1 MVLISVLVLFLPAC
15 RSGGSAPASAGAW
28 VEHRD
33 PRGFSVRHPG
43 DWKIEVGEGG
53 SVGVRDPRSGGAVL
67 VQPFFLKQRAR
78 ALDWMAE
85 APARLTA
92 SFPASRMLRAGQ
104 VRKRPDEAAA
114 SLAYTAVSGPGRA
127 NLLCS
132 IFGRSGMLYAIAAPE
147 SEFAALKPTLLRILA
162 SFRYTDASQASAGGA
177 ASLEYVRF
185 NDPKEGAFSV
195 DVPRGWTATGGLYRF
210 APVDTRAS
218 LLVESPD
225 GKIRIGA
232 GDHELP
238 TFTVPN
244 PMLTATGFT
253 EGRWYSPGYGVN
265 MLVQSYIKGSDFAAA
280 YVQRKFSSTCGAVHI
295 TERRDRPD
303 LDARLGSIY
312 SQFGGMQV
320 KLTTGEAAFTCGQG
334 PKPRRG
340 YYFAGTQ
347 MTAGYGT
354 GIWNVQ
360 YLHGYL
366 ADDDSV
372 ELAGAVLARMVA
384 SSQVNPQWAAMQS
397 NIAGKTSEIVTR
409 TNAEISHMI
418 EQSYWQRQRVQ
429 DNVSRQWSNTMLG
442 LTDVA
447 DPVTGET
454 WKVSSGHNYY
464 WRMQGTDAVV
474 GTETYERPDTDFSPL
489 KEW

>member
-1 MVLISVLVLFLPAC
+1 MVLAGVLALSLTAC
-15 RSGGSAPASAGAW
+15 RSGGGAQPGASAW

-33 PRGFSVRHPG
+33 PRGFRVQHPG
-43 DWKIEVGEGG
+43 NWKIETGEGG
-53 SVGVRDPRSGGAVL
+53 MVIVRDPSGGGMVL
-67 VQPFFLKQRAR
+67 VQPFFMKERAR
-78 ALDWMAE
+78 AMDWLGGT
-85 APARLTA
+85 PQRLARP
-92 SFPASRMLRAGQ
+92 FPASRVLRTAQ
-104 VRKRPDEAAA
+104 IRRRPDEAAA
-114 SLAYTAVSGPGRA
+114 SLAYRDAAGTGRA

-132 IFGRSGMLYAIAAPE
+132 IFGRSGMLYAVAAPE
-147 SEFAALKPTLLRILA
+147 SRFAALKPALVRILL
-162 SFRYTDASQASAGGA
+162 SFRYTEASNPAVGGA
-177 ASLEYVRF
+177 VSPGYVTF
-185 NDPKEGAFSV
+185 QDPKEGAFTV

-218 LLVESPD
+218 LRVESPD

-265 MLVQSYIKGSDFAAA
+265 MLVRSYMKGSEFAAA
-280 YVQRKFSSTCGAVHI
+280 YVQRNFSSTCGTMQI

-312 SQFGGMQV
+312 SQFGQMQV
-320 KLTTGEAAFTCGQG
+320 KLTTGEVAFTCGQG
-334 PKPRRG
+334 ARLRRG
-340 YYFAGTQ
+340 YYFAGTE
-347 MTAGYGT
+347 MTSGYGT
-354 GIWNVQ
+354 GLWNVK

-366 ADDDSV
+366 ADDDAV

-384 SSQVNPQWAAMQS
+384 SSRVNPQWAAMQS
-397 NIAGKTSEIVTR
+397 NIAGQTSEIVTR
-409 TNAEISHMI
+409 TNAEISRMLQ
-418 EQSYWQRQRVQ
+418 ESYWHRQRVQ
-429 DNVSRQWSNTMLG
+429 DNVSRQWSNTILG

-447 DPVTGET
+447 DPQTGET
-454 WKVSSGHNYY
+454 WKASSGHNYY
-464 WRMQGTDAVV
+464 WRKQATDAVV
-474 GTETYERPDTDFSPL
+474 GTNTYERPDTDFSPL